1 MQQQQQQSPAAAA
14 VAKPV
19 APPQAD
25 NKPTPSSESV
35 NELTAELSNLSTKVE
50 PIKEKEDEEEWE
62 KKDNGDEVGDD
73 EIIEDEIASAE
84 VAARPKKQIV
94 IREYKPK
101 KEPVNIIFCGHV
113 DAGIHLLLVFYPRFY
128 FN

>member
-1 MQQQQQQSPAAAA
+1 MQQQPQQSPAAAP
-14 VAKPV
+14 AKPAV
-19 APPQAD
+19 PPPQAD

-62 KKDNGDEVGDD
+62 KKDNGDEAGAGDD

-113 DAGIHLLLVFYPRFY
+113 DAGIDLFLVLYYSF
-128 FN
+128 